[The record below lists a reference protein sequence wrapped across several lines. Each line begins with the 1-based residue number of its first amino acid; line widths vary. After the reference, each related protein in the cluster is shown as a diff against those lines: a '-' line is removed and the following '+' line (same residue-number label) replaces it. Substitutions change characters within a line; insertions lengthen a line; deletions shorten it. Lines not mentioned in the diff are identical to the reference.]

1 MSKNTSSN
9 LKDKPSRLSS
19 GTGTIVND
27 KFWLDDPTILI
38 SSDRLTEFFPNKLF
52 TLDEKLNSLVR
63 LSMYISI
70 ILIFYFKNI
79 KWSNVF
85 LFSLLLTYYIHINKP
100 TKTGP
105 EQLVETFRTVAHDS
119 QPAEFPS
126 SDPVS
131 NKPEETTQNQS
142 ECTKPTLDNPFMNMT
157 MKDYLN
163 FDTSG
168 KIKERLPACDTT
180 NPDIKQAIDNNF
192 KNNLYRDVNDVFG
205 RFNSE
210 RQFFTMP
217 STDIIPDIKGE
228 FKHWLYNSAKTC
240 KEDQDY
246 CLRYEDIRGKQK
258 PVPT

>member
-1 MSKNTSSN
+1 MSSN
-9 LKDKPSRLSS
+9 NTKDKP
-19 GTGTIVND
+19 TIIND

-63 LSMYISI
+63 LAMYVSI
-70 ILIFYFKNI
+70 VLIFYFQNI
-79 KWSNVF
+79 KWSNIF

-100 TKTGP
+100 RKINTDTF
-105 EQLVETFRTVAHDS
+105 VETFIHDS
-119 QPAEFPS
+119 EPADFITPS
-126 SDPVS
+126 SSLNDQ
-131 NKPEETTQNQS
+131 NNQNDNIITTS
-142 ECTKPTLDNPFMNMT
+142 TPTECTQPTFDNPFMNMT

-163 FDTSG
+163 FDKSG

-180 NPDIKQAIDNNF
+180 NPDIKKAIDDKF

-205 RFNSE
+205 KFNSE

-228 FKHWLYNSAKTC
+228 FKHWLYNTPYTC
-240 KEDQDY
+240 KENNDY

-258 PVPT
+258 PPIS